1 MKKVVLFVGLIAT
14 LLVGLTSTR
23 AAEVIS
29 ARQPIARVVIYTT
42 YGSGDV
48 VGTLVSG
55 MPSGCFGFW
64 LRPSDLGFKSA
75 YADLISSYHTNKSII
90 VGVENTSIWAGSA
103 NPYCRLVWI
112 DHSP

>member
-1 MKKVVLFVGLIAT
+1 MRQVVLFVGVIAM
-14 LLVGLTSTR
+14 LLGRLTSLS
-23 AAEVIS
+23 AAEVTS
-29 ARQPIARVVIYTT
+29 TRQPIARIVTYTT

-64 LRPSDLGFKSA
+64 LRPSDLGFRSA
-75 YADLISSYHTNKSII
+75 YADLISTYHTSKPIS

-103 NPYCRLVWI
+103 SPYCRLVWL